1 MMTPGGRPPVKPDD
15 KVERFYIFGTPEEKA
30 ALKDRYEKEPE
41 PKPKFGRWVV
51 QKLLQL
57 LDSTKKPQ

>member
-1 MMTPGGRPPVKPDD
+1 MMTPGGRHQVNPEE
-15 KVERFYIFGTPEEKA
+15 KVNAMVVYGTPEEKA
-30 ALKDRYEKEPE
+30 ALRNRYEKEPE

-57 LDSTKKPQ
+57 LG